1 MNKQPVL
8 DDHVDDH
15 VDEEIRLCLSEA
27 SPKCFFMFAGAGSG
41 KTRSLVSALNFL
53 RESRGKEYQRLGKRI
68 AVITYTNAASDE
80 IQNRIQHDPIFHV
93 STIHSFL
100 WMLISGFQRD
110 IKTWLKLHLQEKI
123 SDVDSKIA
131 KARQTTLAKYEE
143 EKSDY
148 EKSLAQIDQ
157 IQQFQYNPNG
167 NNASKESLSHS
178 QVIKMATDF
187 IREKKTMQRL
197 LINQFPILFIDE
209 SQDTKKELVDAIM
222 EVHNSFKDSWIIGMF
237 GDTMQRIYMD
247 GHPNLPKLISDDWE
261 TPEKKM
267 NHRSCKR
274 VVALA
279 NKIRSQVD
287 SCKQQAR
294 SDAGEGFI
302 RVFITRPGVDR
313 KKFEIAVAKQM
324 AQITEDSLWL
334 EKDKCKSLILEH
346 KMAARRFGFENIY
359 TPLSDSKRFDT
370 ELKDGSISELHFL
383 ANVIQPL
390 ISAKQTD
397 DSFAIAKIMR
407 SHALPFTDKKSDFT
421 IETIKKCHFAVDEIF
436 ELFCQYKD
444 PSCLEILKKTYESGL
459 FNISER
465 VKNILIDDYDEDEK
479 ISALRKALQAPFSE
493 LQHYSDY
500 VSEKTEF
507 ATHQGVKGLEF
518 DRVMII
524 LDDYSAN
531 MKTFSYEKLFEI
543 VPKSSTDIKN
553 ENEGKDTTI
562 ARTARLFYVACTR
575 AKKSLAIVLYTEEP
589 ENAKEFFIRNK
600 WFADNEIIIQ

>member
-1 MNKQPVL
+1 MNKPSIL
-8 DDHVDDH
+8 DNHADDHVDD
-15 VDEEIRLCLSEA
+15 EIRLCLSDA

-41 KTRSLVSALNFL
+41 KTRSLVDALKFL
-53 RESRGKEYQRLGKRI
+53 KETRGAEYRRLGRRV

-123 SDVDSKIA
+123 SEVDSKIA

-148 EKSLAQIDQ
+148 GKRLAQIDQ

-187 IREKKTMQRL
+187 IREKKTMQWL

-209 SQDTKKELVDAIM
+209 SQDTKKELIDAIM
-222 EVHNSFKDSWIIGMF
+222 EVHNSFKNSWIIGMF

-247 GHPNLPKLISDDWE
+247 GHPNLPSLINDGWE
-261 TPEKKM
+261 TPTKKM

-294 SDAGEGFI
+294 SDAEEGLI
-302 RVFITRPGVDR
+302 RVFITKPAADR
-313 KKFEIAVAKQM
+313 KKFELDVAKQM
-324 AQITEDSLWL
+324 AQITEDNLWL
-334 EKDKCKSLILEH
+334 EREKCKNLILEH
-346 KMAARRFGFENIY
+346 KMAAYRFGFENIY
-359 TPLSDSKRFDT
+359 TPLNDSKRFDT
-370 ELKDGSISELHFL
+370 DLKEGSISELHFL
-383 ANVIQPL
+383 ANVILPL
-390 ISAKQTD
+390 VSAKQTD

-407 SHALPFTDKKSDFT
+407 AHALPFVDKKSDFT
-421 IETIKKCHFAVDEIF
+421 IETIKKCHLAVDEIF
-436 ELFCQYKD
+436 ALFCQHKD
-444 PSCLEILKKTYESGL
+444 PSCIEILKKVYESGL
-459 FNISER
+459 FKISER
-465 VKNILIDDYDEDEK
+465 VKYILLDGYDEDEK
-479 ISALRKALQAPFSE
+479 VSALRKALQAPFSE

-553 ENEGKDTTI
+553 ENEGKDNTI

-589 ENAKEFFIRNK
+589 DKAKEFFVRNK

>member
-1 MNKQPVL
+1 MNKPPVL

-27 SPKCFFMFAGAGSG
+27 SQKCFFMFAGAGSG

-110 IKTWLKLHLQEKI
+110 IKAWLKLHLQEKI
-123 SDVDSKIA
+123 DEVDSKIA
-131 KARQTTLAKYEE
+131 KARQTTLAKYKE

-148 EKSLAQIDQ
+148 EKRLAQIDR
-157 IQQFQYNPNG
+157 IQHFQYNPNG

-187 IREKKTMQRL
+187 IKEKKTMQRL

-247 GHPNLPKLISDDWE
+247 GHPNLPNLINNGWE
-261 TPEKKM
+261 TPEKEM

-302 RVFITRPGVDR
+302 RVFITRSTADR
-313 KKFEIAVAKQM
+313 KNFENAVTKQM
-324 AQITEDSLWL
+324 AQITEDNLWL
-334 EKDKCKSLILEH
+334 ERDKCKSLILEH
-346 KMAARRFGFENIY
+346 KMAAQRFGFENIY
-359 TPLSDSKRFDT
+359 TPLNDSRRFDT
-370 ELKDGSISELHFL
+370 DLREGAIPELHFL
-383 ANVIQPL
+383 ANVIRPL
-390 ISAKQTD
+390 VSAKKSD
-397 DSFAIAKIMR
+397 DSFVIAKIMR
-407 SHALPFTDKKSDFT
+407 AHALPFVDKKSDFT
-421 IETIKKCHFAVDEIF
+421 IETIKKCHLAVDEIF
-436 ELFCQYKD
+436 ELFCQHED
-444 PSCLEILKKTYESGL
+444 PSCLEILKKAYESGL
-459 FNISER
+459 FKISER
-465 VKNILIDDYDEDEK
+465 VKYILLDDYDEDEK
-479 ISALRKALQAPFSE
+479 ASALRKALQAPFSE

-531 MKTFSYEKLFEI
+531 MKIFNYEKLFEI

-575 AKKSLAIVLYTEEP
+575 AKKSLAIVLYTDEP
-589 ENAKEFFIRNK
+589 MKARDFFIEND
-600 WFADNEIIIQ
+600 WFSDDEISIS